1 MDTTEPGRGPGHE
14 TRDVNFRWLGI
25 LASWLAVLLVVVG
38 LLMWWM
44 FRHLAASESASQPP
58 PVTLTA
64 HSRDQLPPE
73 PRLQQDPLAELREL
87 HAEEDAI
94 LGSYGWVDQQKRIVR
109 IPIERAMEI
118 LVERGLPARQAPAVK
133 EDE

>member
-1 MDTTEPGRGPGHE
+1 MIEPGRRPGHE
-14 TRDVNFRWLGI
+14 TKDVDFRWLSI
-25 LASWLAVLLVVVG
+25 LGSWLVVLLVVVG

-44 FRHLAASESASQPP
+44 FRYLAAGESAAQPP

-73 PRLQQDPLAELREL
+73 PRLQQSPLAELQEL

-94 LGSYGWVDQQKRIVR
+94 LGSYGWVDQEKQIVR

-118 LVERGLPARQAPAVK
+118 LVERGLPARQAPVRK
-133 EDE
+133 EGE